1 MSNTYQI
8 YLISDSTG
16 ETLDRIFLA
25 LKAQFKNIEYK
36 VHSYS
41 FTRTEN
47 QILKILNNAKKND
60 NSVILYTIVDNNL
73 AKYLANVSDE
83 KKIPCFGVLGNLIL
97 NFSKILNQKASHE
110 PSGQHALNDEYYE
123 RIEAIQFTMNHDDGN
138 LTEEIEKSDIVLVGV
153 SRTSK
158 TPTSIYLAN
167 KGFKTSNIPLINEN
181 SLPKK
186 LKDNPQLT
194 CVIGLNTEPERLAD
208 IRKNR
213 MNSLKETENKGYVN
227 LDNIKNE
234 IMEAKKTFQKYKWPS
249 IDVTRKSV
257 EETAASI
264 IKIHEIYLIMLNKII
279 LASKSKVRKEILDKN
294 KIPNE
299 VKSSNVDEAPVK
311 KSLIKEKA
319 KPEIISKNLA
329 ELKANKVSLTQ
340 ENQMVLGA
348 DSVIDL
354 EGELIS
360 KPKNR
365 EEALVILKKLNG
377 KKHHLIS
384 SVCISKNGSMIWN
397 YTDKASLTMKNLS
410 EEDLKIY
417 LSKIGDEALYSY
429 NVYQIEGEGRSLFL
443 NIEGDEDTIMGL
455 PVKKIKE
462 YLETAK

>member
-47 QILKILNNAKKND
+47 QILKILEDAKKNK

-73 AKYLANVSDE
+73 AKYLASVSE
-83 KKIPCFGVLGNLIL
+83 QKKIPCFGVLGNLIL

-110 PSGQHALNDEYYE
+110 PSGQHVLNEEYYD

-138 LTEEIEKSDIVLVGV
+138 LINDIDKSDIILVGV

-167 KGFKTSNIPLINEN
+167 KGFKTSNIPLVKEN

-186 LKDNPQLT
+186 LRDNPQIT

-208 IRKNR
+208 LRKNR
-213 MNSLKETENKGYVN
+213 MNSLKETENTKYTSIE
-227 LDNIKNE
+227 NIKKE
-234 IMEAKKTFQKYKWPS
+234 IIDAKKTFQKYRWPS

-264 IKIHEIYLIMLNKII
+264 IKIHEIYLN
-279 LASKSKVRKEILDKN
+279 N
-294 KIPNE
+294 
-299 VKSSNVDEAPVK
+299 VK
-311 KSLIKEKA
+311 
-319 KPEIISKNLA
+319 
-329 ELKANKVSLTQ
+329 
-340 ENQMVLGA
+340 
-348 DSVIDL
+348 
-354 EGELIS
+354 
-360 KPKNR
+360 
-365 EEALVILKKLNG
+365 
-377 KKHHLIS
+377 
-384 SVCISKNGSMIWN
+384 
-397 YTDKASLTMKNLS
+397 
-410 EEDLKIY
+410 
-417 LSKIGDEALYSY
+417 
-429 NVYQIEGEGRSLFL
+429 
-443 NIEGDEDTIMGL
+443 
-455 PVKKIKE
+455 
-462 YLETAK
+462 

>member
-47 QILKILNNAKKND
+47 QILKILDDAKKNE

-110 PSGQHALNDEYYE
+110 PSGQHVLNEEYYD

-138 LTEEIEKSDIVLVGV
+138 LLNDIEKSDIILVGV

-167 KGFKTSNIPLINEN
+167 KGFKTSNIPLVNEN

-186 LKDNPQLT
+186 LRENPQVT
-194 CVIGLNTEPERLAD
+194 CVVGLNTEPERLVD
-208 IRKNR
+208 LRKNR
-213 MNSLKETENKGYVN
+213 MNSLKETENTKYTSIE
-227 LDNIKNE
+227 NIKKE
-234 IMEAKKTFQKYKWPS
+234 IEEAKKTFRKYRWPS

-264 IKIHEIYLIMLNKII
+264 IKIHEIYLN
-279 LASKSKVRKEILDKN
+279 N
-294 KIPNE
+294 
-299 VKSSNVDEAPVK
+299 VK
-311 KSLIKEKA
+311 
-319 KPEIISKNLA
+319 
-329 ELKANKVSLTQ
+329 
-340 ENQMVLGA
+340 
-348 DSVIDL
+348 
-354 EGELIS
+354 
-360 KPKNR
+360 
-365 EEALVILKKLNG
+365 
-377 KKHHLIS
+377 
-384 SVCISKNGSMIWN
+384 
-397 YTDKASLTMKNLS
+397 
-410 EEDLKIY
+410 
-417 LSKIGDEALYSY
+417 
-429 NVYQIEGEGRSLFL
+429 
-443 NIEGDEDTIMGL
+443 
-455 PVKKIKE
+455 
-462 YLETAK
+462 